1 MHIRRMYTYECN
13 CLQHKHK
20 IMKMIVCYAFTVAHF
35 LELKLIFKQVCK
47 KGLRIREKLGL
58 NELVFV
64 GLGLYDEKDVSL
76 RGLEEL
82 KDADKVFSEFYTSRM
97 PGLSIKK
104 LEEMIGKKIQVVSRR
119 VLEEEE
125 GEQLFE
131 AAKKGKAAFLVQ
143 GDPMIATTH
152 VDLRISAKKRGI
164 KTRVVHGA
172 SAVSAVRGISG
183 LQNYKF
189 GKAVTVPFCEDG
201 VVYETPYNVICEN
214 MKMGLHTMCYLDIK
228 AEEERYLT
236 VNEAL
241 QTLVLS
247 EKQKKQQVV
256 TPKTLVVGVAR
267 AGSPNPVVKAGYIK
281 DVIGYDFGT
290 PPHTLIF
297 PGKLH
302 FMEAEALVA
311 LADAP
316 REVLEMAQ

>member
-1 MHIRRMYTYECN
+1 MVT
-13 CLQHKHK
+13 L
-20 IMKMIVCYAFTVAHF
+20 IVFV
-35 LELKLIFKQVCK
+35 LEER
-47 KGLRIREKLGL
+47 KGYGSNKTL
-58 NELVFV
+58 NELVFI
-64 GLGLYDEKDVSL
+64 GLGLYDEKDISL

-82 KDADKVFSEFYTSRM
+82 KEANAVFAEFYTSLM
-97 PGLSIKK
+97 PGLSVQK
-104 LEEMIGKKIQVVSRR
+104 LEEMIGKEVKVVSRR

-125 GEQLFE
+125 GQIIFE

-152 VDLRISAKKRGI
+152 VDLRISAEKRGI

-189 GKAVTVPFCEDG
+189 GKAVTIPFSEECF
-201 VVYETPYNVICEN
+201 VSETPYKVIMEN
-214 MKMGLHTMCYLDIK
+214 KKMGLHTMCYLDIK
-228 AEEERYLT
+228 AEEQRYLT

-241 QTLVLS
+241 QTLLEL
-247 EKQKKQQVV
+247 EKQKKEQVA
-256 TPKTLVVGVAR
+256 TSMTLVIGVAR
-267 AGSPNPVVKAGYIK
+267 AGSPEPIVKAGYLE
-281 DVIGYDFGT
+281 DVIEYDFGA

-302 FMEAEALVA
+302 FMEAEALIA

-316 REVLEMAQ
+316 QEVMEMAE

>member
-1 MHIRRMYTYECN
+1 MS
-13 CLQHKHK
+13 
-20 IMKMIVCYAFTVAHF
+20 
-35 LELKLIFKQVCK
+35 
-47 KGLRIREKLGL
+47 
-58 NELVFV
+58 ELVFI

-82 KDADKVFSEFYTSRM
+82 KEADTVFAEFYTSLM
-97 PGLSIKK
+97 PGLCIKK
-104 LEEMIGKKIQVVSRR
+104 LEDMIGKTIKVVSRR
-119 VLEEEE
+119 VLEEED
-125 GEQLFE
+125 GQQLFE

-152 VDLRISAKKRGI
+152 VDLRISAEKRGI

-189 GKAVTVPFCEDG
+189 GKAVTIPFSEQG
-201 VVYETPYNVICEN
+201 VVYETPYKVIHEN

-241 QTLVLS
+241 QTLVEL
-247 EKQKKQQVV
+247 EKQKKQNVAS
-256 TPKTLVVGVAR
+256 PRTLVVGVAR
-267 AGSPNPVVKAGYIK
+267 AGSPQPVVKAGYIE
-281 DVIGYDFGT
+281 DVINHDFGA

-297 PGKLH
+297 TGKLH
-302 FMEAEALVA
+302 FMEAEALIA

-316 REVLEMAQ
+316 QEVLERAQ